1 MVVARIGVTV
11 RILVHVMDWLLI
23 VVLRNGGSVVWIDHM
38 LSSIIAVMM
47 GCTVPT
53 IALNRVAM
61 LLNGVFLPG
70 LRGCFSLLSSSSCG
84 LLVLLLLLS
93 LLVRGKVCLVISP
106 VVISLLDLLVL
117 LLILG
122 LSGLVGSWLRLFW
135 GVRVDTFLFNVV
147 NGFAVSMISGIGVLV
162 VMDWSGHDG
171 LFMNDVMGSVMSD
184 DRLRIVFID
193 SDVVTM
199 SVESL
204 SHLLDHMINIFVTM
218 VGWIQ
223 DEIVGLLD
231 FLHLALMLHDG
242 SLLFTE
248 HLLLLFLGA
257 PGILLL
263 MGMEERLDLELV
275 VVELQLIFAHIGVLA
290 SELGISKISLLLFG
304 QSIM

>member
-53 IALNRVAM
+53 IALNRVTM
-61 LLNGVFLPG
+61 LLNWVFLPG
-70 LRGCFSLLSSSSCG
+70 LRGCFSLLSGSSCG
-84 LLVLLLLLS
+84 LFVLLLLLS
-93 LLVRGKVCLVISP
+93 LLVRGKVCLIISP

-147 NGFAVSMISGIGVLV
+147 NRFAVSMISGVGVLV

-171 LFMNDVMGSVMSD
+171 LFMNNVMGSVMSD
-184 DRLRIVFID
+184 DRLGIVFID

-204 SHLLDHMINIFVTM
+204 SHLLDHMVNIFVTM
-218 VGWIQ
+218 IGWIQ

-231 FLHLALMLHDG
+231 LLHLALMLHDG

-248 HLLLLFLGA
+248 HLFFLFLGA

-263 MGMEERLDLELV
+263 MGMEERLDLELF

>member
-70 LRGCFSLLSSSSCG
+70 LRGCFSLLSGSSCG

-147 NGFAVSMISGIGVLV
+147 NRFAVSMISGIGVLV

-193 SDVVTM
+193 SDVMTM

-204 SHLLDHMINIFVTM
+204 SHLLDHMVNIFVTM

>member
-70 LRGCFSLLSSSSCG
+70 LRGCFSLLSGSSCG

-147 NGFAVSMISGIGVLV
+147 NGFAVSMISGISVLV